1 MQLFT
6 VWTTD
11 EGQSEE
17 DELVYTVHQPHKGI
31 MADEELV
38 YTAHQ
43 YCHSTSTQ
51 LPSLTTDREDTVG
64 NAKSVIRS
72 SNEPLPVAGRGEIV
86 PVLEV
91 PLHIG
96 KGMDYLTTIL
106 MDNGANLNLIDYVTA
121 IEDLSNIIT
130 LSKPYPSRI
139 STANGMVN
147 TMAQQCTIRFKTPFG
162 KYFECTFQ
170 THPKLGYV
178 KTTPHKVLPYFKDL
192 HKQQVEFKKVNGTQH
207 DRLRRLNLIVGI
219 GDIHKFCR
227 YAPIIYDC
235 NFNPLG
241 ITSFTGSKGVWR
253 YDTYWG
259 TVWSGAFHSYLTYQ
273 LQKPNDLQ
281 SREPHYKKSEL
292 PFLQDHFKKS
302 SIHTSKHSID
312 NEDSGIDSDGEDC
325 HYTTEDLYILWKRFI
340 DLDRLP
346 IDKAEQTMTE
356 EELNATKMIE
366 KVMTLDPEKRRMT
379 TRLLLK
385 PHVRLQNN
393 YFAVKTRMDTMY
405 RNFNVKAKAFEAR
418 KTQYY
423 EKFEEFIKLG
433 VIDRVDDPQ
442 PHLNDDA
449 IKYYAPVCVVEKLT
463 SLTSPHRLCVEANFK
478 TGTGLSLNDNILTT
492 PSLHLK
498 IADIELRSRM
508 GKYLVIADIKKL
520 FLNLK
525 IDDLSDQN
533 LLRVI
538 YKPADANGPDDPYQV
553 WRYNSVIWG
562 IADSPFQLNTAL
574 HKCVNYWLQVKPR
587 SDFEKEVAKVM
598 VRSLYVDDLT
608 MSWNEKQKAIDAI
621 DMVNEIIA
629 VGGFKFRKFLSNDSS
644 ILQHVPEQ
652 DRAPY
657 DVVLQK
663 SYDQE
668 LEKMIS
674 KDAVQLGYRYSSKT
688 DEFLFDRFM
697 NIASTRNVY
706 TKRGVS
712 SCLASVFDA
721 LKLIGPFIL
730 SAKRVLKEAFRYGL
744 DWNEDIRQLP
754 KHKKVIED
762 DKVDYILSILQLWDT
777 WLQDLQQLQHLK
789 FPRYIPNN
797 TYSRYIIA
805 TDASKIGLCACCHVV
820 TTENGCTTSHLVSS
834 ICNITPLAKD
844 LQKPLSIPLLELKA
858 IAYGHDLAKWLETE
872 ADVRH
877 DQLLF
882 ISDSRVAIAWSL
894 KPQERLLNHIGLVV
908 KKLQARKYTI
918 KYVPTA
924 QNGAADLGSRAC
936 LYDGVSGDVWKHG
949 PDWYKLPY
957 KDYPFHSHED
967 TAEKYKINL
976 GLKKKFSI
984 LDAGD
989 SDKNAEYS
997 QEELQFLA
1005 SENNIFNITCNI
1017 SDFFLEKNKGKIKG
1031 NMNMNAMLEDML
1043 FSNKEAK
1050 NEQQKIDK
1058 EVGVCRTVEGPL
1070 KDPDSRTQRQ
1080 RAEANIKAGTSEKEH
1095 SSTCEAKGAAF
1106 NDPELNRDSH
1116 MKHRIQSRKGKCKP
1130 DPLLR
1135 AVIKRIKTLDDAQ
1148 DTVPKPLQIRLPI
1161 LNYLGVTSWGYPKLI
1176 KHGALI
1182 FTAMDKFKEK
1192 NVLARRR
1199 QTHRELEKLRDEDKE
1214 FACLPSC
1221 TISQGK
1227 RSCTHGD
1234 WYTQT
1239 KKSKELTAL
1248 QQYCKEHFPYVA
1260 EESRTHSFFLFVQCA
1275 QWRFFRD
1282 EMTTLH
1288 SRRSA
1293 EVKLRST
1300 LAGLSPFL
1308 KRIKTGNIM
1317 CSIGRMK
1324 MGGARDDQLDELV
1337 RHPPIIDKRSKLAM
1351 LMAKHQHQKE
1361 FTHANAQTMANQLKR
1376 SVWIMYVKQLCRTIV
1391 KSCTKCQRT
1400 NARAHQQQMG
1410 NLPPPFIPIPLEDAE
1425 NGKYPKPF
1433 EHTALDYTGYLQLK
1447 HSYNKKE
1454 SKYKVYLAV
1463 FYCLYTKAF
1472 HIEIVQSTDTTAL
1485 LMAFD
1490 RLCHVHGKVQNL
1502 YSDNQPSFEKGDKV
1516 IRERISE
1523 INKEIVDLQQKEKFD
1538 WKFGLPYKPQSMW
1551 EQPIKMVKQSLSRVL
1566 RHQIVDFQELQTLI
1580 ARIQFTLNER
1590 PLQADKQ
1597 TSADSFDF
1605 ISPHRLIRGMSLAIP
1620 DIDFGKTTIPLSN
1633 VDQRKSLARLTTVL
1647 ERFRNTYNNYYL
1659 INAQNRNHWR
1669 RKNQK
1674 INVHDLV
1681 MVRSFGTRKYEK
1693 RSRWNIGRIIRIHRS
1708 PRDQLVRRVDVKF
1721 PNQNIRTLS
1730 IIDIYPLLDQEN
1742 KKEQKD
1748 MLDIDQ
1754 IETDHDSNN
1763 CILCTSPLVKRE
1775 SRHGNTSHTYA
1786 SLEGV

>member
-1 MQLFT
+1 M
-6 VWTTD
+6 
-11 EGQSEE
+11 
-17 DELVYTVHQPHKGI
+17 YTVHQPHKGI
-31 MADEELV
+31 MTDEELV
-38 YTAHQ
+38 YTAHTV
-43 YCHSTSTQ
+43 CHSTSPQ
-51 LPSLTTDREDTVG
+51 LPSLVTTREDTVG
-64 NAKSVIRS
+64 NTKTVALPSQD
-72 SNEPLPVAGRGEIV
+72 EPTPVAGRGEIV
-86 PVLEV
+86 PILEV
-91 PLHIG
+91 PLLL
-96 KGMDYLTTIL
+96 KNGMDYITTIL
-106 MDNGANLNLIDYVTA
+106 LDTGANLSMIDYVSA
-121 IEDLSNIIT
+121 IEDLSSILK
-130 LSKPYPSRI
+130 LSKPYPSKI
-139 STANGMVN
+139 STVNGMAN
-147 TMAQQCTIRFKTPFG
+147 TMAQQCTIRFKTPSG

-170 THPKLGYV
+170 THPKLGHV
-178 KTTPHKVLPYFKDL
+178 RPTPHKVLPYFKDL
-192 HKQQVEFKKVNGTQH
+192 QRQQIEFKKVNGSQH
-207 DRLRRLNLIVGI
+207 NKLRRLNLIVGS

-227 YAPIIYDC
+227 YAPIIYEKC
-235 NFNPLG
+235 KFNPLN

-253 YDTYWG
+253 FDTYWG
-259 TVWSGAFHSYLTYQ
+259 TVWSGAFHSYLTYN
-273 LQKPNDLQ
+273 LRKPDDLQ
-281 SREPHYKKSEL
+281 SREGHFKRSEL
-292 PFLQDHFKKS
+292 PFLRDHFKKS
-302 SIHTSKHSID
+302 SPYD
-312 NEDSGIDSDGEDC
+312 NEDSGVESDDEEC
-325 HYTTEDLYILWKRFI
+325 HYTTEDLYVLWKRFV

-356 EELNATKMIE
+356 EEISATKLIE
-366 KVMTLDPEKRRMT
+366 KVMTLDPEKKRMT

-385 PHVRLQNN
+385 PNVRLQNN

-405 RNFNVKAKAFEAR
+405 RNFNVKAAAFSAR
-418 KTQYY
+418 KKQYY
-423 EKFEEFIKLG
+423 EKFEEFIQLG
-433 VIDRVDDPQ
+433 VIDRVYDPQ

-525 IDDLSDQN
+525 IDDPSDQN

-538 YKPADANGPDDPYQV
+538 YKPVDANGPDDPYQI
-553 WRYNSVIWG
+553 WKYNSVIWG

-574 HKCVNYWLQVKPR
+574 HKCVNYWLQLKPR
-587 SDFEKEVAKVM
+587 SDFEKLVARTM

-608 MSWNEKQKAIDAI
+608 MSWNDKQQAIDAI

-644 ILQHVPEQ
+644 ILQHVPQE

-688 DEFLFDRFM
+688 DEFLFDRFT

-754 KHKKVIED
+754 EHKKVIEND
-762 DKVDYILSILQLWDT
+762 QVDYILSILQLWDT
-777 WLQDLQQLQHLK
+777 WLQDLQQLQNLK

-797 TYSRYIIA
+797 TQSRYIIA

-844 LQKPLSIPLLELKA
+844 LDKPLSIPLLELKA
-858 IAYGHDLAKWLETE
+858 IGYGHDLAKWLETE

-924 QNGAADLGSRAC
+924 QNGAADLGSRSC
-936 LYDGVSGDVWKHG
+936 LYDGVASDVWKHG

-957 KDYPFHSHED
+957 EDYPFHSHED
-967 TAEKYKINL
+967 TGEKYKINL

-989 SDKNAEYS
+989 PEKNVEYS

-1017 SDFFLEKNKGKIKG
+1017 TEFFLEKNKGKIQG
-1031 NMNMNAMLEDML
+1031 NMKMNAKLEDML

-1050 NEQQKIDK
+1050 NEQQIDK
-1058 EVGVCRTVEGPL
+1058 KVDVCSTALGRL
-1070 KDPDSRTQRQ
+1070 KDPAIHKKPRVEGS
-1080 RAEANIKAGTSEKEH
+1080 IIAGKSEKEH
-1095 SSTCEAKGAAF
+1095 SSTCDVKGAAD
-1106 NDPELNRDSH
+1106 NDPELNRDS
-1116 MKHRIQSRKGKCKP
+1116 MKHMNRSQRGKCKP

-1135 AVIKRIKTLDDAQ
+1135 AVIKQLKAVDDKQ
-1148 DTVPKPLQIRLPI
+1148 VSTVSKPLQIRLPI
-1161 LNYLGVTSWGYPKLI
+1161 LNYLGVTSWGYLRLI

-1182 FTAMDKFKEK
+1182 FTAIDKFKEK
-1192 NVLARRR
+1192 NMIPERRR
-1199 QTHRELEKLRDEDKE
+1199 THRELEKLRNEDEE
-1214 FACLPSC
+1214 FACTPDC
-1221 TISQGK
+1221 VVVKG
-1227 RSCTHGD
+1227 RRRCTHGE
-1234 WYTQT
+1234 WYIKT
-1239 KKSKELTAL
+1239 KKRPKAF
-1248 QQYCKEHFPYVA
+1248 QDYCEKHFPRVR
-1260 EESRTHSFFLFVQCA
+1260 EEYRQDSFLLFIQCA

-1282 EMTTLH
+1282 EMETLH
-1288 SRRSA
+1288 SRRLA

-1300 LAGLSPFL
+1300 IASLSPFL

-1317 CSIGRMK
+1317 CSTGRMQR
-1324 MGGARDDQLDELV
+1324 GGALDDELDV
-1337 RHPPIIDKRSKLAM
+1337 LIKHPPIIDRRSKLAM

-1361 FTHANAQTMANQLKR
+1361 FTHASAQTMANHLKR
-1376 SVWIMYVKQLCRTIV
+1376 TVWIMYVKQLCRTIV

-1410 NLPPPFIPIPLEDAE
+1410 NNPPPFIPTSSDDEKE
-1425 NGKYPKPF
+1425 QEYYTKPF
-1433 EHTALDYTGYLQLK
+1433 AHTALDYTGYLTLK
-1447 HSYNKKE
+1447 HYYNKKE
-1454 SKYKVYLAV
+1454 SRYKVYLAV

-1472 HIEIVQSTDTTAL
+1472 HIEIVQSTDTPAL
-1485 LMAFD
+1485 LMAYD
-1490 RLCHVHGKVQNL
+1490 RLVHAHGKVIRL

-1516 IRERISE
+1516 IRERITE
-1523 INKEIVDLQQKEKFD
+1523 INKEIVDLQKKEKFD
-1538 WKFGLPYKPQSMW
+1538 WKFGLAYNPQSLW

-1580 ARIQFTLNER
+1580 SRIQFTLNER
-1590 PLQADKQ
+1590 PLQATKQ

-1605 ISPHRLIRGMSLAIP
+1605 ISPHRLIRGMSLATP
-1620 DIDFGKTTIPLSN
+1620 EIDFGKTAIPISN

-1659 INAQNRNHWR
+1659 INAQTRNHWR

-1674 INVHDLV
+1674 IHVHDLV
-1681 MVRSFGTRKYEK
+1681 MVRSFGTRKFEK
-1693 RSRWNIGRIIRIHRS
+1693 RSRWNMGRIVQIHRS

-1721 PNQNIRTLS
+1721 PNQTIRTLS
-1730 IIDIYPLLDQEN
+1730 VVDIYPLIDQEN
-1742 KKEQKD
+1742 NREQD
-1748 MLDIDQ
+1748 AMLDIDQ
-1754 IETDHDSNN
+1754 LESDHDTNN
-1763 CILCTSPLVKRE
+1763 CIMCTSPLIKGE
-1775 SRHGNTSHTYA
+1775 SRYGNTPRTHA
-1786 SLEGV
+1786 LLEGV